1 MDRFYVERIQNAR
14 LYIDRMF
21 HSLVSL
27 QRLAA
32 WGLGPVPYAEALAH
46 EITTRRHESLLLL
59 FFYIFIYLFIFE
71 IDVFPFRNGDD
82 EGE

>member
-1 MDRFYVERIQNAR
+1 MAR
-14 LYIDRMF
+14 LYTNRTF

-32 WGLGPVPYAEALAH
+32 WGLGPVPSAKALTH
-46 EITTRRHESLLLL
+46 EITTRRRELFL
-59 FFYIFIYLFIFE
+59 FFIFIIINFSIFE

>member
-1 MDRFYVERIQNAR
+1 MDRFYVERIQKAR

-32 WGLGPVPYAEALAH
+32 WGLGLVPYAEALAH

-59 FFYIFIYLFIFE
+59 IYLFIYLFIFE

>member
-1 MDRFYVERIQNAR
+1 MYTDRT
-14 LYIDRMF
+14 F

-32 WGLGPVPYAEALAH
+32 WGLGPVPSTKALAH
-46 EITTRRHESLLLL
+46 EITTRRHELFL
-59 FFYIFIYLFIFE
+59 FFIFIVIIFSIFE
-71 IDVFPFRNGDD
+71 IDVFSFRNSDD